1 MEKCDVFSLSQEI
14 FNIVNNNNLDIQKCI
29 AQCYDGALVM
39 SGVFSGVQK
48 RVADTVSHAV
58 YIHCHAHRLNLCLI
72 QTIQNNTVV
81 VNFFDT
87 VQSLYKYLMNG
98 HTRYELFIQNDKKLQ
113 DIHLERLVETRWS
126 YWHSSLKKILL
137 RYTEIRDV

>member
-1 MEKCDVFSLSQEI
+1 MEKCDAFSLSQDI
-14 FNIVNNNNLDIQKCI
+14 FNIVINNNLDIQKCI
-29 AQCYDGALVM
+29 AQCYDGASVM

-58 YIHCHAHRLNLCLI
+58 YIQCHAHRLNLCLI

-98 HTRYELFIQNDKKLQ
+98 HTRYELNIYYN
-113 DIHLERLVETRWS
+113 
-126 YWHSSLKKILL
+126 
-137 RYTEIRDV
+137 